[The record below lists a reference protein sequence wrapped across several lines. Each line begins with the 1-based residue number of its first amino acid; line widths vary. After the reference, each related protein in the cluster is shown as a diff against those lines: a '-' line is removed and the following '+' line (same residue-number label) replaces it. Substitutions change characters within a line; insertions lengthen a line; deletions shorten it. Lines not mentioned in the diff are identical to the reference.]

1 MNLPADDYILL
12 SLVNTG
18 LRDLYS
24 SIGELCEEEEI
35 EESELLS
42 RLSSV
47 GYKYDAVKNA
57 FVPSDK

>member
-24 SIGELCEEEEI
+24 SLDEFCEEEEI

-42 RLSSV
+42 RLLSV
-47 GYKYDAVKNA
+47 GYKYDALKNA